1 MFKSFFDRFINQEQT
16 INISMSV
23 SEFEF
28 KMRHQSYTIDK
39 FRSKM
44 DDLGTM
50 KLSDRQLDITVE
62 NIKNYLEEIS
72 SCPASKL
79 MEMEA
84 SMALKMRSCISLVH
98 EISDHITLIPVNF
111 THILWYRLLLDS
123 IKRMTVSTICYAI
136 MNEESKRE
144 NIEKVKEFI
153 TSVLRAIHS
162 VEDTIE
168 RHPNYTPELKAELAQ
183 QIEQLDNHLNNM

>member
-28 KMRHQSYTIDK
+28 KMRHQSNTIDK
-39 FRSKM
+39 LRIKM

-79 MEMEA
+79 IEMEV
-84 SMALKMRSCISLVH
+84 SMASKMKSCISLVH
-98 EISDHITLIPVNF
+98 EISDHITLLPVNF
-111 THILWYRLLLDS
+111 THVLWYKLLVDS

-136 MNEESKRE
+136 MNEESKKE

-183 QIEQLDNHLNNM
+183 QIEQLDNYLNNM